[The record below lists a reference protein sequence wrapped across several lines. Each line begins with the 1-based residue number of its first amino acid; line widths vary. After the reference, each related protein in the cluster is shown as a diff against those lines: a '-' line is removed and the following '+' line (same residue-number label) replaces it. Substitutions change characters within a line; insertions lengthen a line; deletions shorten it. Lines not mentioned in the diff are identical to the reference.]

1 MTDVLIKTGNL
12 NTQRD
17 ARSVSAQTDHVRV
30 TDKPRKVALD
40 LQHLDLYS

>member
-17 ARSVSAQTDHVRV
+17 ARSVSAQADHARV
-30 TDKPRKVALD
+30 TDKPRKSGLRR
-40 LQHLDLYS
+40 S